1 MNKEILQKYI
11 KDPKKLIMPG
21 FVVFILV
28 VGGLL
33 SSSASAKKQKM
44 KQEYDLVEQ
53 QIDGQRRK
61 MLDVPSRDKIDR
73 LKQKYKLME
82 DIYKKTLL
90 NWKAR
95 QKEYSPLRPLQFK
108 EELLTNQQKLET
120 MAGGYEF
127 PRGFGFI
134 EYLEGQIPREEDLP
148 ELTKELYFMYEIM
161 RVLYKNNVDKITEI
175 KRLGQEVTIYKEDIT
190 FSKKKNRGKAF
201 CKVFSVKFEAES
213 RFLDFMEAF
222 REIAYEQ
229 PNYFVIIRNFDFEKI
244 DKETVKASFILRYI
258 EFI

>member
-61 MLDVPSRDKIDR
+61 MLDVPSLDKIDR

-90 NWKAR
+90 NWKSR

-134 EYLEGQIPREEDLP
+134 ESIFDWGFQIIFSDNDGHSGWVYGE
-148 ELTKELYFMYEIM
+148 
-161 RVLYKNNVDKITEI
+161 
-175 KRLGQEVTIYKEDIT
+175 EVT
-190 FSKKKNRGKAF
+190 
-201 CKVFSVKFEAES
+201 
-213 RFLDFMEAF
+213 
-222 REIAYEQ
+222 
-229 PNYFVIIRNFDFEKI
+229 RNFVELNELADEI
-244 DKETVKASFILRYI
+244 DSDGLDKAIGDI
-258 EFI
+258 V